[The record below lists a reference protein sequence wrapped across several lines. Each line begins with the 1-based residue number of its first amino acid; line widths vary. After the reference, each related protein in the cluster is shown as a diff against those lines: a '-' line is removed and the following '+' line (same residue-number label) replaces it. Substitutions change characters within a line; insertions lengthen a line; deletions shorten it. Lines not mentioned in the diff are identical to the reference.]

1 MKTYKIEVVEIL
13 RRTFDVEANSA
24 DEAADA
30 LLNEYPWSDEAPE
43 VMIERINGVQ
53 ISENCVGAIDE
64 QEE

>member
-13 RRTFDVEANSA
+13 RRTFEIEANSA

-43 VMIERINGVQ
+43 VMIESINGVQ
-53 ISENCVGAIDE
+53 ISENCVRAIDE
-64 QEE
+64 